1 LRPNAAASSPV
12 TILITGGTGVLGR
25 AIARAA
31 ARAGHV
37 VRIGSRSP
45 RGDGTPAGHEW
56 ARMDL
61 LTGAGVPEAVNGA
74 DAVIHAASDPRRS
87 HAVDVGG
94 TRLVV
99 EAARAGGA
107 PHVLYVSIV
116 GIDRIPIPYFRD
128 KLAAEEIVAAG
139 LPGAHSIV
147 RATQFH
153 SFVDM
158 QLRRAARFPVVM
170 PLPTRFQLQSA
181 APADAADYVLRCA
194 AEGPGGRR
202 PDFGGPEVLTLGEAA
217 AAWKA
222 ARGVRR
228 AILPLP
234 VPGKVGAAFRAGAS
248 TVPDGVRGTV
258 RWSDWLRESAS

>member
-1 LRPNAAASSPV
+1 V
-12 TILITGGTGVLGR
+12 TVLITGGTGVLGR
-25 AIARAA
+25 AMSRAA

-37 VRIGSRSP
+37 VRVGSRGP
-45 RGDGTPAGHEW
+45 RPDDAPSDHEW

-61 LTGAGVPEAVNGA
+61 VSGAGVP
-74 DAVIHAASDPRRS
+74 DALKGVDTVIHAASDPRRS
-87 HAVDVGG
+87 DAVDVGG
-94 TRLVV
+94 TRLLV
-99 EAARAGGA
+99 EAARAAGA
-107 PHVLYVSIV
+107 IHVVYVSIV
-116 GIDRIPIPYFRD
+116 GIDRIPVPYFRN

-158 QLRRAARFPVVM
+158 QLRRAARFPLVM

-181 APADAADYVLRCA
+181 APADAADYILRCA
-194 AEGPGGRR
+194 ADGPGGRR

-217 AAWKA
+217 AAWKI

-248 TVPDGVRGTV
+248 TVPDGAHGTV
-258 RWSDWLRESAS
+258 RWSDWLRENAS